1 MTYLALNAA
10 FLLPALVVG
19 IAAAVVLKGRRKAAL
34 AAAGAAAV
42 VVLVLTAVFDNLMIG
57 VGLFSYAPN
66 LISGI
71 TVGLAP
77 VEDFAYPLAAVLLL
91 PALWTLLAERERERE
106 RDRQPAPERH
116 RGRKRRS

>member
-77 VEDFAYPLAAVLLL
+77 IEDFAYPLAAVLLL
-91 PALWTLLAERERERE
+91 PALWTLLTERE